1 MDRGN
6 EEGATDCFPN
16 LRDGAELREMS
27 TRKVVVTGIGVVA
40 APGVGIDDLW
50 KGLQLQPKAPGPH
63 LVANWD
69 PEPWLPKREHRRLD
83 RFSQFAMVA
92 AHEALEQSG
101 SLDIDPTRVT
111 VSVATGIGG
120 LESLEELVHV
130 ADEDDPRASPFLIPM
145 MMANAAAAGI
155 SIKYGFGGQVS
166 TPSVACA
173 AGTQA
178 ILDGLRQIQWGY
190 ADAAVV
196 GGTEAAAR
204 RSAHEGFRA
213 ARALSSTGT
222 ARPFDVDRDGFV
234 MGEGAGIMIL
244 EGEEVAA
251 ERGSKVLAELNGGAS
266 TADAYHITAPHPEG
280 EGAERAIRL
289 ALKDARLTPADVT
302 YVNAHGT
309 GTDLND
315 RTEGGVID
323 RVFDRQPAVSSIKGT
338 TGHALGASGSIE
350 AAVVVEAIRRH
361 ELPPN
366 IGLANQDPEIPLDD
380 IIREPREWEP
390 APALTNSFGFGG
402 HNTVLAFTPAG

>member
-1 MDRGN
+1 
-6 EEGATDCFPN
+6 
-16 LRDGAELREMS
+16 MS
-27 TRKVVVTGIGVVA
+27 KRRVVVTGVGVVA
-40 APGVGIDDLW
+40 APGVGMDDLW
-50 KGLQLQPKAPGPH
+50 KGLQQPSPGPGSH
-63 LVANWD
+63 LVADWD

-83 RFSQFAMVA
+83 RFTQFALVA

-101 SLDIDPTRVT
+101 ELDVDPNRVT

-130 ADEDDPRASPFLIPM
+130 SDRDDPRPSPFLVPM

-166 TPSVACA
+166 TPAVACA

-178 ILDGLRQIQWGY
+178 VLDGLQQIQWGY

-204 RSAHEGFRA
+204 RSAREGFKA
-213 ARALSSTGT
+213 ARALSPSGI

-234 MGEGAGIMIL
+234 MGEGAGILIL
-244 EGEEVAA
+244 EAAEVA
-251 ERGSKVLAELNGGAS
+251 ERRGATMLAELRGGAS

-289 ALKDARLTPADVT
+289 ALSDAGLVPEDVT
-302 YVNAHGT
+302 YINAHGT

-315 RTEGGVID
+315 RTEGLVID
-323 RVFDRQPAVSSIKGT
+323 RVFEIQPAVSSIKGT

-350 AAVVVEAIRRH
+350 AAVLVEAIRRG

-366 IGLANQDPEIPLDD
+366 IGLTTQDPAIPLVD
-380 IIREPREWEP
+380 IVREPREWVP
-390 APALTNSFGFGG
+390 AVAITNSFGFGG
-402 HNTVLAFTPAG
+402 HNTVLAFSPV

>member
-1 MDRGN
+1 
-6 EEGATDCFPN
+6 
-16 LRDGAELREMS
+16 MS

-50 KGLQLQPKAPGPH
+50 KGLQHQPKAPGPH

-83 RFSQFAMVA
+83 RFTQFAMVA

-204 RSAHEGFRA
+204 RSAHEGFKA
-213 ARALSSTGT
+213 ARALSPTGT

-244 EGEEVAA
+244 EAEEVAA
-251 ERGSKVLAELNGGAS
+251 ERGSKVLAELKGGAS
-266 TADAYHITAPHPEG
+266 TADAHHITAPHPEG

-289 ALKDARLTPADVT
+289 ALKDAGLSPSDVT

-315 RTEGGVID
+315 STEGGVID
-323 RVFDRQPAVSSIKGT
+323 RVFDHQPAVSSIKGT

-380 IIREPREWEP
+380 IVREPREWEP
-390 APALTNSFGFGG
+390 GPALTNSFGFGG
-402 HNTVLAFTPAG
+402 HNTVLAFTPVG